1 MAGIIDLT
9 APDAGGESAEKSAK
23 VEIVEEEILPPAA
36 DVADPES
43 LAEESPAD
51 AVDPFPVE
59 YLPAVLRKMA
69 EAIADVG
76 GVPVAMS
83 APLVLAAAS
92 ASIGRGVRVKSLL
105 GRETRASLYL
115 MMGKQSGSGGSGA
128 YRLAMGPLSGFQA
141 AERRSFESGLKPQIE
156 GEREAV
162 QIDIDKG
169 RQSLKHLKGDTG
181 EERQSIIEK
190 LGTARRR
197 LAEIEKELHDPLF
210 MADDLT
216 PEGMANLLSQHGETL
231 AHFDSDAGD
240 AISSV
245 LGKYS
250 DKDSSSES
258 LWLKAFDGEPITIVR
273 KNTGVIYL
281 DAPSLA
287 VCWVCTPAKV
297 RELFQNERLC
307 EAGLLPRFLVVD
319 PKARA
324 MEIPENM
331 AGEARMIPSEVGQPY
346 EAAIFNALREY
357 RLDANAEPHLIE
369 MTREARLAFTR
380 DYNAVLRRA
389 GFKPDPFQSR
399 LTEQAIRL
407 ALLCHLYEHCEIEK
421 RGPGTF
427 GAEMVGHEHPL
438 GTGVAKAGL
447 VIRDWFE
454 RRQAEFLGPQR
465 EHAKEAGWEKARK
478 IMLTRPDGITAREL
492 YSGRVIAAN
501 KTEAEAILAGWAEDG
516 RIIPHAPKA
525 GTPGRKVTRYTL
537 APLFAKG

>member
-9 APDAGGESAEKSAK
+9 APEAGGDGAENSTK
-23 VEIVEEEILPPAA
+23 VEIVETEIPPPAA
-36 DVADPES
+36 EVADPES
-43 LAEESPAD
+43 SAEESPAD

-59 YLPAVLRKMA
+59 CLPVVLRKMA

-92 ASIGRGVRVKSLL
+92 AAIGRGVRVKSLK

-128 YRLAMGPLSGFQA
+128 YRFAMGPLNGFQA

-156 GEREAV
+156 GEREAI
-162 QIDIDKG
+162 QIDIENG
-169 RQSLKHLKGDTG
+169 RKELKGAAG
-181 EERQSIIEK
+181 EERQGIIEK

-210 MADDLT
+210 IASDAT
-216 PEGMANLLSQHGETL
+216 PEGMANLLSMHGETL

-250 DKDSSSES
+250 DKDSQSES
-258 LWLKAFDGEPITIVR
+258 LWLKAFDAEPITIVR

-281 DAPSLA
+281 DAPALA

-297 RELFQNERLC
+297 RELFQKERLC

-324 MEIPENM
+324 MLIPEDK
-331 AGEARMIPSEVGQPY
+331 ADEVRMIPAEIGQPY
-346 EAAIFNALREY
+346 EAAIFKALREY
-357 RLDANAEPHLIE
+357 RLDANAEPYLMD
-369 MTREARLAFTR
+369 MTSEARVAFAM
-380 DYNAVLRRA
+380 DYNEILKRTNLQ
-389 GFKPDPFQSR
+389 PDPFQSR

-427 GAEMVGHEHPL
+427 GADMTGHEHAL
-438 GTGVAKAGL
+438 EIGAAKAGL

-454 RRQAEFLGPQR
+454 RRQAEFLGQR
-465 EHAKEAGWEKARK
+465 REQAKEDGWEKARK
-478 IMLTRPDGITAREL
+478 KMLTRPDGITARDL
-492 YSGRVIAAN
+492 YNGLSIATN
-501 KTEAEAILAGWAEDG
+501 KAEGDAMLQQWAQEG
-516 RIIPHAPKA
+516 RIIPHAPKMN
-525 GTPGRKVTRYTL
+525 TSGRKVTRYTL
-537 APLFAKG
+537 AKIYTNG

>member
-1 MAGIIDLT
+1 MAGIISDLS
-9 APDAGGESAEKSAK
+9 APEAGCEGAETREVLSMVEAPAK
-23 VEIVEEEILPPAA
+23 VIE
-36 DVADPES
+36 
-43 LAEESPAD
+43 AEEVAEGETQ
-51 AVDPFPVE
+51 ADPFPVE
-59 YLPAVLRKMA
+59 ALPAVLRKMA

-92 ASIGRGVRVKSLL
+92 AAVGRGVRVKSLL

-128 YRLAMGPLSGFQA
+128 YRLAMSPLRGFEA
-141 AERRSFESGLKPQIE
+141 AERRTFEAGIKPQFE
-156 GEREAV
+156 AEREAV
-162 QIDIDKG
+162 QIDIEQG
-169 RQSLKHLKGDTG
+169 RRALKGASG
-181 EERQSIIEK
+181 EERQAVIEK
-190 LGTARRR
+190 LTTARRR
-197 LAEIEKELHDPLF
+197 LAGIEKELHDPLF
-210 MADDLT
+210 IASDAT
-216 PEGMANLLSQHGETL
+216 PEGMSNLLSMHGETL

-250 DKDSSSES
+250 DKESQSES
-258 LWLKAFDGEPITIVR
+258 LWLKAFDAEPITIVR

-281 DAPSLA
+281 DAPCLS

-324 MEIPENM
+324 MEIPEDR
-331 AGEARMIPSEVGQPY
+331 AGEARAIPVEVGQPY
-346 EAAIFNALREY
+346 EAAVFRALREY
-357 RLDANAEPHLIE
+357 RLDANAEPYLIE
-369 MTREARLAFTR
+369 MTKEARLAVVR
-380 DYNAVLRRA
+380 DYNDVLRRA
-389 GFKPDPFQSR
+389 DFKPDPFQSR

-407 ALLCHLYEHCEIEK
+407 ALLFHLYEHCEIET

-427 GAEMVGHEHPL
+427 GADMTGHEHPL
-438 GTGVAKAGL
+438 SVGAARAGL
-447 VIRDWFE
+447 MVRDWFE

-465 EHAKEAGWEKARK
+465 EHAKEASWEKAIK
-478 IMLTRPDGITAREL
+478 IMRIRPDGITARDL

-501 KTEAEAILAGWAEDG
+501 KAEAEAMLAGWSDEG
-516 RIIPHAPKA
+516 RVTAIIPKA
-525 GTPGRKVTRYTL
+525 GTPGRKVTRYKL
-537 APLFAKG
+537 GLIFAKG